1 MNDEKEMTREELIR
15 RWDVHTERQVA
26 VSKAVVAAVTV
37 LNSGSWIALLSQI
50 DSLVGVSGGET
61 VVPKLLMCWGFGA
74 LLGTFTWFFVYL
86 NVVGLGEWDISS
98 GKSKL
103 GRAVTPSM
111 VLGLMCCLASL
122 VLFAWGVVLLGGV
135 FS

>member
-1 MNDEKEMTREELIR
+1 MTDEKEMTREELIR
-15 RWDVHTERQVA
+15 RWDIHTDRQVA

-50 DSLVGVSGGET
+50 DSLVGVNGGEA
-61 VVPKLLMCWGFGA
+61 VVPKLLLCWGFGA
-74 LLGTFTWFFVYL
+74 FLGTLTWFFVYL

-103 GRAVTPSM
+103 GRVVTPST
-111 VLGLMCCLASL
+111 VLGLMCCLAS
-122 VLFAWGVVLLGGV
+122 VGLFAWGVVLLAEV